1 MGINMRI
8 GVTLW
13 RETLGGG
20 RKGALECSISWS
32 KWWLHRCFHFVKLL
46 WALNLWFMHFSVYM
60 LFFQKSSVYL
70 SLKHWFLQVSTRHW
84 VDWDRVA
91 SADRGN
97 GAPGSAHSA
106 SAIRGLQW
114 GQQHPRSQKQDTG
127 RCYMSWMY
135 HTVEPTIQTPL
146 KKIPRKYLGR
156 AWNTMTFMT
165 FLYSGVVAHR
175 KKDQF

>member
-1 MGINMRI
+1 MKGDTRRRQERSTGMFYFLIQVV
-8 GVTLW
+8 VTQVFSFC
-13 RETLGGG
+13 ETSLGA
-20 RKGALECSISWS
+20 KFMIHAL
-32 KWWLHRCFHFVKLL
+32 
-46 WALNLWFMHFSVYM
+46 SVYM

-84 VDWDRVA
+84 ADWDHVA

-146 KKIPRKYLGR
+146 RKIPRKYLGR